1 MAVGGQWEGAIRAP
15 TLASVIARRL
25 EDEIVARGWPIG
37 EVLGSESELLEYF
50 GVSRAVFR
58 EAVRVVENTGA
69 ARMRR
74 GPGGGLIVTAPN
86 RQGVVTA
93 LSVWFSYVG
102 VTIDEMLESR
112 LLLLQGAC
120 ELASSHPDRR
130 TRAAEALEAV
140 DHVAD
145 AGVLTPEA
153 LAGVEGHIAGLAAN
167 PALTLFVEA
176 IADLGLGRL
185 RSGRARMVPRVT
197 TDEAGRWL
205 DGYRDVVQAVGIG
218 NGDLAA
224 EQVQRLVQ
232 AVRQRMTDSRR
243 RRQVPIGA
251 IDPQTVGTVNGKMAE
266 AVAYVL
272 RDHIEESGWPVGEV
286 LGSETELIEQFQVSR
301 AILREAVRIL
311 EHYGAVET
319 KRGPRGGILVCAP
332 ESAAIV
338 RSARMFL
345 EFEGVTPTNLSEAR
359 AVIEVAAT
367 RLATERRTSE
377 LGTRL
382 IEELEREQQA
392 GDAAVSFGEFH
403 RAIAEGTGNQLLPLF
418 VDVMGGL
425 VPRHLRPERQNPGG
439 QADLSAEVLRTH
451 ERLARAILD
460 GDVDQ
465 AARRMR
471 RHMVASAEEFA

>member
-25 EDEIVARGWPIG
+25 EDEIVARGWPVG

-74 GPGGGLIVTAPN
+74 GPGGGLIVTAPS
-86 RQGVVTA
+86 RGGVVTA

-102 VTIDEMLESR
+102 VTIDEMLEAR

-120 ELASSHPDRR
+120 ELACGHPDRK
-130 TRAAEALEAV
+130 TRAAESLEGV
-140 DHVAD
+140 DRLASTD
-145 AGVLTPEA
+145 ALTPDT
-153 LAGVEGHIAGLAAN
+153 LAGVEGIIAGLAAN

-176 IADLGLGRL
+176 IADLGLSRL

-197 TDEAGRWL
+197 AGEGRAWL
-205 DGYRDVVQAVGIG
+205 DGYRNVAEMVGR
-218 NGDLAA
+218 GDRDAA
-224 EQVQRLVQ
+224 DEQIRILVQ
-232 AVRQRMTDSRR
+232 TVRQRMTEARR
-243 RRQVPIGA
+243 RRPDAIGA
-251 IDPQTVGTVNGKMAE
+251 VDPQAVGAVNGKMAE
-266 AVAYVL
+266 AVAYGL
-272 RDHIEESGWPVGEV
+272 RDHIEESGWPIGEV

-319 KRGPRGGILVCAP
+319 KRGPRGGIIVCAP
-332 ESAAIV
+332 DSAAIV

-345 EFEGVTPTNLSEAR
+345 EFEGVTPINLSEAR

-367 RLATERRTSE
+367 RLATARRDAE
-377 LGTRL
+377 LGNRL
-382 IEELEREQQA
+382 TEQLERERQA
-392 GDAAVSFGEFH
+392 GDAAVSFGDFH
-403 RAIAEGTGNQLLPLF
+403 HAIAQGTGNQLFPLF

-425 VPRHLRPERQNPGG
+425 VPRHLRAERQSPGG
-439 QADLSAEVLRTH
+439 QAELSAEVLRTH
-451 ERLARAILD
+451 ERLARAIID
-460 GDVDQ
+460 GDVEQ

>member
-25 EDEIVARGWPIG
+25 EDEIVARGWPVG
-37 EVLGSESELLEYF
+37 ELLGSESELLDYF

-74 GPGGGLIVTAPN
+74 GPGGGLIVTPPN
-86 RQGVVTA
+86 RRGVVTA

-102 VTIDEMLESR
+102 VTIDEMLEAR
-112 LLLLQGAC
+112 LVLLQGAC
-120 ELASSHPDRR
+120 ELACGHPDRR
-130 TRAAEALEAV
+130 TRAAEGLEAV
-140 DHVAD
+140 DGLAD
-145 AGVLTPEA
+145 AGTLTPDA
-153 LAGVEGHIAGLAAN
+153 LAGVEGIMAGVAAN

-176 IADLGLGRL
+176 IADLGLTRL
-185 RSGRARMVPRVT
+185 RSGRARLVPGLT
-197 TDEAGRWL
+197 ADEQRAWL
-205 DGYRDVVQAVGIG
+205 DGYRSVIEAVGLG
-218 NGDLAA
+218 NRAVAA
-224 EQVQRLVQ
+224 EQVQGLVR

-243 RRQVPIGA
+243 RRPGGIDVIGPRTA
-251 IDPQTVGTVNGKMAE
+251 ETVNGKMAE
-266 AVAYVL
+266 AVAYAL
-272 RDHIEESGWPVGEV
+272 RDHIEESGWQVGEV
-286 LGSETELIEQFQVSR
+286 LGSETELIDQFQVSR

-332 ESAAIV
+332 DSAAIV

-345 EFEGVTPTNLSEAR
+345 EYEGVTPINLSEAR

-367 RLATERRTSE
+367 RLATERRSPA

-382 IEELEREQQA
+382 VHELERERQT
-392 GDAAVSFGEFH
+392 GDSAVSFGDFH
-403 RAIAEGTGNQLLPLF
+403 HAIAEGTGNRLFPLF

-425 VPRHLRPERQNPGG
+425 VPGHLRPERQKPGG
-439 QADLSAEVLRTH
+439 QAELSAEVLRTH
-451 ERLARAILD
+451 ERLARAIMD
-460 GDVDQ
+460 GDVEQ
-465 AARRMR
+465 ATRRMR
-471 RHMVASAEEFA
+471 RHMVASAGEFA